1 MSKVAIVVLA
11 DTEGGE
17 GLGRIVNAL
26 TAVKEFKESGDDVQL
41 IFSGAGTKWVGQLA
55 NPEFDFHGLY
65 LEVKDNVVGAC
76 GFCASAFEA
85 ADSVKDAG
93 VCMLDDY
100 GANMSY
106 RKLIND
112 GFHVLTF

>member
-1 MSKVAIVVLA
+1 MSKVAIIVLA

-26 TAVKEFKESGDDVQL
+26 TAAKEFKEFGDEVQL

-55 NPEFDFHGLY
+55 NPDGNLNGLY
-65 LEVKDNVVGAC
+65 SEVKDKVVGAC
-76 GFCASAFEA
+76 GYCAGAFEV

-100 GANMSY
+100 GANRAIAGLST
-106 RKLIND
+106 RASRS
-112 GFHVLTF
+112 